1 LKPCQGCFV
10 LTPSLTVTKKREC
23 SPLKQQCAG
32 QDTFIVHVYKG
43 DTMKKLFLI
52 LCFLI
57 AVMNCAIGEQMKGIR
72 VDVRAALRNT
82 GQAILKVL

>member
-1 LKPCQGCFV
+1 
-10 LTPSLTVTKKREC
+10 
-23 SPLKQQCAG
+23 
-32 QDTFIVHVYKG
+32 
-43 DTMKKLFLI
+43 MKKLFLI